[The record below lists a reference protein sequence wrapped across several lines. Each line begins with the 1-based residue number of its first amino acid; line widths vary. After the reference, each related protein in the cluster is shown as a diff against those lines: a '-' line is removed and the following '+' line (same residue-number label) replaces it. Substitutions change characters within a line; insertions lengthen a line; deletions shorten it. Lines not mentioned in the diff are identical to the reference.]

1 MDNFQITSTGIAVAL
16 AVVVA
21 LGLLF
26 FGPNVFA
33 PFQATEADTEAALPD
48 FAASPM
54 DQPASTSGELPTELS
69 GSDVVVGTGATATAG
84 SRVTVNY
91 VGMLPDGTV
100 FDASERHGQSFTF
113 TLGAGEVIQGWD
125 IGVAGMKEGGKR
137 RLIIPPAYG
146 YGNQAVGNVIPA
158 NSTLIFDVELVKV
171 Q

>member
-1 MDNFQITSTGIAVAL
+1 MTNMQVTSTGVAVTL

-21 LGLLF
+21 LGMLF

-33 PFQATEADTEAALPD
+33 PFEARESGMATTSLATTSAPMDTQSAALPN
-48 FAASPM
+48 
-54 DQPASTSGELPTELS
+54 ELPTELS
-69 GSDVVVGTGATATAG
+69 GSDTVVGTGAAAAPG

-100 FDASERHGQSFTF
+100 FDASERHGQPFTF

-125 IGVAGMKEGGKR
+125 IGVVGMKVGGQR

-146 YGNQAVGNVIPA
+146 YGDRAQGPIPA
-158 NSTLIFDVELVKV
+158 NSTLIFDIELVSV